1 MGVGR
6 SRRRGAA
13 WIPWILLASL
23 ALATCARPVTP
34 PSPAPPPASS
44 SSLVDDLA
52 ERTFRF
58 FWETAH
64 PITGLAP
71 DRWPTPSF
79 SSVAAMGFGLTAYP
93 IGAERGWVSREAARD
108 RTLAALRFV
117 AALPQGP
124 ESQGR
129 AGHRGFFYH
138 FLEPSTGLRSERVE
152 ISTVDT
158 ALLVGG
164 ALFAAGYFDREDA
177 AEAEIRSLADSLY
190 RRVDWGWAQD
200 DPPLVAM
207 GWHPESGF
215 IEADWAGYNEGMLV
229 YLLALGSPTHP
240 IEPEA
245 WEAWSRTYRVLEFQ
259 GQSYVAFAP
268 LFGHQYSHVFVDFRG
283 IRDAPMRRLGFD
295 YFENSRR
302 AALAQRAWAEAN
314 PRGWRGLGP
323 DVWGVTACDGP
334 ADAELPYAGE
344 ARRFWT
350 YAGRGVG
357 ADFVLDDGTIAPTG
371 AAASLPFVPAE
382 STAAIRAMRERY
394 GAHLYSTYG
403 FFDAF
408 NPSFRFTDVTLRHG
422 RVVAG
427 LGWFDTDYLG
437 IDQGPILA
445 MLENHRSGLVWRVM
459 RRNPHLVRGLERA
472 GFSGGWLDAG
482 PPARVRPPGRTTLK
496 SQGRGPLGGFDSPP

>member
-1 MGVGR
+1 VG
-6 SRRRGAA
+6 SDAA
-13 WIPWILLASL
+13 LL
-23 ALATCARPVTP
+23 
-34 PSPAPPPASS
+34 
-44 SSLVDDLA
+44 DDLA

-64 PITGLAP
+64 PRTGLVP
-71 DRWPTPSF
+71 DRWPSPSA

-93 IGAERGWVSREAARD
+93 IGAERGWVSRDAARD
-108 RTLAALRFV
+108 RTLAALRFL
-117 AALPQGP
+117 AALPQGA

-129 AGHRGFFYH
+129 ASHRGFFYH
-138 FLEPSTGLRSERVE
+138 FLDPETGLRSDKVE
-152 ISTVDT
+152 LSTMDT
-158 ALLVGG
+158 TLFLGG
-164 ALFAAGYFDREDA
+164 ALFAAGYFDQEDA
-177 AEAEIRSLADSLY
+177 SEAEIRVLADTLY
-190 RRVDWGWAQD
+190 RRVDWRWAQD

-207 GWHPESGF
+207 GWHPETGF

-240 IEPEA
+240 IEPAA
-245 WEAWSRTYRVLEFQ
+245 WEAWSRTHRVLEFQ
-259 GQSYVAFAP
+259 GQTYVAFAP

-334 ADAELPYAGE
+334 VDAELPYAGE
-344 ARRFWT
+344 TRRFWT

-357 ADFVLDDGTIAPTG
+357 ADFVHDDGTIAPTG
-371 AAASLPFVPAE
+371 AAASVPFVPAQA
-382 STAAIRAMRERY
+382 TAAIRTMRERY

-408 NPSFRFTDVTLRHG
+408 NPSFRYTDVTLRHG
-422 RVVAG
+422 HVVAD
-427 LGWFDTDYLG
+427 LGWLDTDYLG

-459 RRNPHLVRGLERA
+459 RGNPHLVRGLVRA
-472 GFSGGWLDAG
+472 GFRGGWLDA
-482 PPARVRPPGRTTLK
+482 RGR
-496 SQGRGPLGGFDSPP
+496 